1 MFGLIF
7 SFGWENVIQY
17 FPGSTQ
23 RFAIVHYLKSL
34 MPTPQAHEGFAFL
47 LFRLEPT
54 PPALAVLIL
63 FLVTAGFLALA
74 CVIFALQE
82 YILQD

>member
-34 MPTPQAHEGFAFL
+34 LPTPSSGRFSFL

-54 PPALAVLIL
+54 PPYLAVIML
-63 FLVTAGFLALA
+63 FLITAVFLGLA
-74 CVIFALQE
+74 CFMFHYKE
-82 YILQD
+82 YILEE

>member
-1 MFGLIF
+1 LLP
-7 SFGWENVIQY
+7 NTQ
-17 FPGSTQ
+17 GS
-23 RFAIVHYLKSL
+23 
-34 MPTPQAHEGFAFL
+34 EGFAFL

-63 FLVTAGFLALA
+63 LLVTAVFLALA
-74 CVIFALQE
+74 CTIFSFQE